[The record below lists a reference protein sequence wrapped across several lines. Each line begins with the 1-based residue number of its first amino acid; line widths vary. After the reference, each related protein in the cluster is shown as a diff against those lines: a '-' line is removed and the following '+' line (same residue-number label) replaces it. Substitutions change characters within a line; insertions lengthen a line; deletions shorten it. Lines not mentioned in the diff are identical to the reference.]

1 MGLNQPGGKTKVVHG
16 LLDKIGDN
24 SNKKSK
30 QFWLG
35 KGNPSIPAQTIWEN
49 HLKSLSMH
57 QWFFAKGITPK
68 TPIQLKPDY
77 VLLGNPSLQDYQ
89 DGPGRAWTPR
99 TGFGRAKQIEKKVKT
114 VRSIKKILFIRTGPG
129 RTAISV
135 LWTDISVLS
144 DGLGIVSKPKRS
156 FSKKKVPTIPT
167 KPSQAFNE
175 LPGTC
180 SPEGYF
186 PMLVE
191 FSPDGR
197 KTSIWEYQRWRH
209 LPIDHHQ
216 EGSDTL
222 LKYPHH
228 HLPDCL
234 CPWGLER
241 CTFH

>member
-114 VRSIKKILFIRTGPG
+114 VRSIKKNTFHSDGSRTDGYFRTLDGYFRPFGRVGYSVQTKKILFE
-129 RTAISV
+129 
-135 LWTDISVLS
+135 
-144 DGLGIVSKPKRS
+144 
-156 FSKKKVPTIPT
+156 KK
-167 KPSQAFNE
+167 
-175 LPGTC
+175 GTNH
-180 SPEGYF
+180 PH
-186 PMLVE
+186 
-191 FSPDGR
+191 
-197 KTSIWEYQRWRH
+197 KT
-209 LPIDHHQ
+209 
-216 EGSDTL
+216 
-222 LKYPHH
+222 
-228 HLPDCL
+228 
-234 CPWGLER
+234 
-241 CTFH
+241 